1 MVSTGLHYPAKWE
14 IKSVIPESIKKH
26 AQPII
31 KIPIDAVIVFLIRTF
46 FCFTVRCSFD
56 SGLIVFKIPL
66 LMLMPDAY
74 RQFSQIPLAQ
84 KFSLFCF

>member
-14 IKSVIPESIKKH
+14 IRSVIPESIKKH

-31 KIPIDAVIVFLIRTF
+31 KIPIDAVIVFLIRTSF
-46 FCFTVRCSFD
+46 GLTVRCSFD
-56 SGLIVFKIPL
+56 SGLIVFKITL

-74 RQFSQIPLAQ
+74 RQFS
-84 KFSLFCF
+84 